1 MRGEVRVLKFGGSSL
16 GNADCLRRAAG
27 LVAAAVRQGPAVV
40 VASAMSG
47 VTDRLIEVARRSE
60 AGDEEV
66 HDTLAS
72 LGQQHQAVLRA
83 LPVAENVQRRIAAE
97 VEQVIA
103 KVSALCRDVAASREL
118 TAPVL
123 DVISSAGERLSSR
136 LVCCALG
143 PRGIVIEATALIVTD
158 DAFGQAAPLMAETRE
173 RVRSRLIPLME
184 KGLIPVV
191 AGFTGATPQQRTTTL
206 GRGGS
211 DYTATILGAALN
223 AAEIIIWT
231 DVDGVLSADP
241 RLVPEAGA
249 LREIS
254 HREAAELA
262 RFGAKG
268 FHPQTFGPLADR
280 ETPIWIRNSFAPE
293 RTGTRIRG
301 SDGRASGVKA
311 VVVVNDLRLV
321 ASNHKV
327 AVAQETAW
335 CEAAVLAKARADGI
349 LISRSL
355 PNEIRFVVEI
365 MNPELMS
372 NALPLRPVGV
382 AVDREVALVSVVGE
396 GVRETPGTDRIFSTL
411 RRHDV
416 NIIALV
422 QEPSEHSISLAVEPG
437 EVRKAAAA
445 LHRELGLT

>member
-1 MRGEVRVLKFGGSSL
+1 MKFGGSSL
-16 GNADCLRRAAG
+16 GNAECLRRAAR
-27 LVAAAVRQGPAVV
+27 LVDAAVRQGPSVV

-60 AGDEEV
+60 TGDEEV
-66 HDTLAS
+66 HDILAS
-72 LGQQHQAVLRA
+72 LGQQHEAVLRA
-83 LPVAENVQRRIAAE
+83 LPAAENVQRRIAAE
-97 VEQVIA
+97 VDQVIA
-103 KVSALCRDVAASREL
+103 KVSVLCRHVAASREL

-123 DVISSAGERLSSR
+123 DVIASAGERLSSR

-158 DAFGQAAPLMAETRE
+158 DAFGKAAPLMAETRE
-173 RVRSRLIPLME
+173 RVRSQLIPLME

-191 AGFTGATPQQRTTTL
+191 AGFTGATAQQRTTTL

-223 AAEIIIWT
+223 ATEIIIWT

-293 RTGTRIRG
+293 RTGTRIMGSNGRG
-301 SDGRASGVKA
+301 SGVKA
-311 VVVVNDLRLV
+311 VVVVNNLRLV
-321 ASNHKV
+321 AANNHKV
-327 AVAQETAW
+327 AVA
-335 CEAAVLAKARADGI
+335 
-349 LISRSL
+349 

-372 NALPLRPVGV
+372 NAVEVP
-382 AVDREVALVSVVGE
+382 VDREVALVSVVGE
-396 GVRETPGTDRIFSTL
+396 GVRETPGTERIFSTL

-437 EVRKAAAA
+437 EVKRAAAA